1 MNTQSRTKLEAA
13 ISEVATD
20 PIARERI
27 RRESDALIAASR
39 MLNEID
45 KRRVEAG
52 LSKADL
58 ARGAGLQ
65 PSNLRKI
72 MSQGSGRLE
81 LTTYLK
87 LAAALNL
94 QVAVSQ
100 GVAARDPQ

>member
-1 MNTQSRTKLEAA
+1 MNTPGQTKLEAA
-13 ISEVATD
+13 IIEVASD

-45 KRRVEAG
+45 KRRIEAG
-52 LSKADL
+52 LTKADL
-58 ARGAGLQ
+58 ARGAGMQ

-72 MSQGSGRLE
+72 LSDGSGRLE

-87 LAAALNL
+87 LAAALDL

-100 GVAARDPQ
+100 GVASRDPQ